1 MPAPRDPPLTV
12 DEIVAA
18 ATRLTRQHGLAAVS
32 MRALSDQLTVSPMAL
47 YHHVG
52 DRAALCD
59 RVADGVV
66 ASVAVPSAR
75 CGWQTWLRRYHAAL
89 WDQLRRH
96 PGVGELLLVNP
107 TTTAGAAI
115 RRATVDMF
123 LRNGFSE
130 REALL
135 ATSTFHTHLLGRLS
149 IDVRPDRTQAAEPY
163 WSSQGLHRRDYV
175 DHGLDTVLAGLAA
188 LHVSAG

>member
-1 MPAPRDPPLTV
+1 MPARRDPPLTL
-12 DEIVAA
+12 DEIVTAA
-18 ATRLTRQHGLAAVS
+18 IRITREQGLDSLS
-32 MRALSDQLTVSPMAL
+32 MRALADALLVSPMAL

-59 RVADGVV
+59 RVADRVV
-66 ASVAVPSAR
+66 ASVEVPSAR

-89 WDQLRRH
+89 WDQLRHH

-107 TTTAGAAI
+107 TTAAGAAI

-135 ATSTFHTHLLGRLS
+135 ATSTFHTHLLGRLA
-149 IDVRPDRTQAAEPY
+149 IDARTDHAQSAEPH

-188 LHVSAG
+188 LHVGTG